1 MIKKLKKT
9 VSITILFISSLPLWG
24 NDTWDIIQE
33 TIWTPK
39 CVMCHVGGASF
50 AEQSGL
56 ILTES
61 VAYEEL
67 INVTP
72 TNIHAAEEGL
82 ELVGTNG
89 ITSLYSSFLWEKIN
103 ANNYEHF
110 YEEHPEYGSI
120 MPLGLDFL
128 TNGELEFIRQWIIAG
143 APETGEVADES
154 LLLDTSTFEPPE
166 FSPLEIPEN
175 GIQAHLPP
183 FDVPPNFE
191 RELFYYV
198 PLDTQDFV
206 HVNRITTTMRPG
218 SHHFLV
224 NTFDESSS
232 QYLPEPNVFRD
243 VRNFD
248 GTDNVSVLFQ
258 MQFHQFISGT
268 QTRFFDYT
276 FPQGIALKLDP
287 SFGFDLNS
295 HYANYS
301 NDTIIGE
308 VYNNFYFSNI
318 EDVEHVAEILMLNN
332 TNIELPPLQESTL
345 NTTYWVE
352 EEFENKIKIF
362 QLFSHAHK
370 QNTEFKIFR
379 VNQDDPEYR
388 ELVYVS
394 YDWEHPPVMRY
405 DPPMTFD
412 IDEGLELEATYLNNT
427 ENTINFG
434 LLSIDE
440 MMILFGLYYVSD
452 ELTTKDEDD
461 TEIIPITYLLHQNYP
476 NPFNPITSLR
486 YDLPEDGV
494 VNITIYDIM
503 GRIVKTLVND
513 SQTAGYK
520 SIQWN
525 AANHRNESVSAGLY
539 LYTIQAGEFRQT
551 KKMVLLK

>member
-9 VSITILFISSLPLWG
+9 LSITILFISSLPLWG

-143 APETGEVADES
+143 APETGEVADET

-452 ELTTKDEDD
+452 ELTTKNEDD

-525 AANHRNESVSAGLY
+525 AANDRNESVSAGLY

>member
-218 SHHFLV
+218 SHHFVV

-332 TNIELPPLQESTL
+332 TNIELPPFQESTL

-486 YDLPEDGV
+486 YDLPEDGI
-494 VNITIYDIM
+494 VNITVYDIM
-503 GRIVKTLVND
+503 GRIVKTLVNN

-525 AANHRNESVSAGLY
+525 ATNDRNEVVSAGLY

>member
-24 NDTWDIIQE
+24 NDTWGIIQE

-110 YEEHPEYGSI
+110 YEDHPEYGSI

-218 SHHFLV
+218 SHHFVV

-232 QYLPEPNVFRD
+232 QYLPDPYVFRD
-243 VRNFD
+243 IRNFD

-276 FPQGIALKLDP
+276 FPQGVALKLDP

-308 VYNNFYFSNI
+308 VYNNFYFSEI
-318 EDVEHVAEILMLNN
+318 EEVEHVAEILMLNN
-332 TNIELPPLQESTL
+332 TNIELSPHQETTL
-345 NTTYWVE
+345 NATYWVE

-379 VNQDDPEYR
+379 VNQDDSEYR

-452 ELTTKDEDD
+452 ELTTKDEDSP
-461 TEIIPITYLLHQNYP
+461 EIIPEAYSLHQNYP
-476 NPFNPITSLR
+476 NPFNPITSLQ
-486 YDLPEDGV
+486 YDLPEDGI
-494 VNITIYDIM
+494 VNITVYDIM
-503 GRIVKTLVND
+503 GRIVKTLVNN

-525 AANHRNESVSAGLY
+525 ASNDRNEVVSAGLY

>member
-24 NDTWDIIQE
+24 NDTWGIIQE

-72 TNIHAAEEGL
+72 TNIHAAEDGL

-110 YEEHPEYGSI
+110 YEDHPEYGSI

-218 SHHFLV
+218 SHHFVV

-232 QYLPEPNVFRD
+232 QYLPDPYVFRD
-243 VRNFD
+243 IRNFD

-276 FPQGIALKLDP
+276 FPQGVALKLDP

-308 VYNNFYFSNI
+308 VYNNFYFSEI
-318 EDVEHVAEILMLNN
+318 EEVEHVAEILMLNN
-332 TNIELPPLQESTL
+332 TTIELSPHQETTL
-345 NTTYWVE
+345 NATYWVE

-379 VNQDDPEYR
+379 VNQDDSEYR

-452 ELTTKDEDD
+452 ELTTKDEDSP
-461 TEIIPITYLLHQNYP
+461 EIIPEAYSLHQNYP
-476 NPFNPITSLR
+476 NPFNPITSLQ
-486 YDLPEDGV
+486 YDLPEDGI
-494 VNITIYDIM
+494 VNITVYDIM
-503 GRIVKTLVND
+503 GRIVKTLVNN

-525 AANHRNESVSAGLY
+525 ASNDRNEVVSAGLY

>member
-39 CVMCHVGGASF
+39 CVMCHVGDASF

-198 PLDTQDFV
+198 PLDTQDFI
-206 HVNRITTTMRPG
+206 HVNRITTTMIPG
-218 SHHFLV
+218 SHHFVV
-224 NTFDESSS
+224 NSFDESSS
-232 QYLPEPNVFRD
+232 QYLPGPYVFRD

-276 FPQGIALKLDP
+276 FPQGVALKLDP

-332 TNIELPPLQESTL
+332 TNIELPPFQESTL

-486 YDLPEDGV
+486 YDLPEDGI
-494 VNITIYDIM
+494 VNITVYDIM
-503 GRIVKTLVND
+503 GRIVKTLVNN

-525 AANHRNESVSAGLY
+525 ATNDRNEVVSAGLY

>member
-9 VSITILFISSLPLWG
+9 LSITILFISSLPLWG

-143 APETGEVADES
+143 APETGEVADET

-412 IDEGLELEATYLNNT
+412 IDEGLELEAT
-427 ENTINFG
+427 
-434 LLSIDE
+434 
-440 MMILFGLYYVSD
+440 
-452 ELTTKDEDD
+452 
-461 TEIIPITYLLHQNYP
+461 
-476 NPFNPITSLR
+476 
-486 YDLPEDGV
+486 
-494 VNITIYDIM
+494 
-503 GRIVKTLVND
+503 
-513 SQTAGYK
+513 
-520 SIQWN
+520 
-525 AANHRNESVSAGLY
+525 
-539 LYTIQAGEFRQT
+539 
-551 KKMVLLK
+551 

>member
-218 SHHFLV
+218 SHHFVV

-332 TNIELPPLQESTL
+332 TNIELPPFQESTL

-379 VNQDDPEYR
+379 VNQDDSEYR

-525 AANHRNESVSAGLY
+525 AANDRNESVSAGLY

>member
-1 MIKKLKKT
+1 
-9 VSITILFISSLPLWG
+9 
-24 NDTWDIIQE
+24 
-33 TIWTPK
+33 
-39 CVMCHVGGASF
+39 
-50 AEQSGL
+50 
-56 ILTES
+56 
-61 VAYEEL
+61 
-67 INVTP
+67 
-72 TNIHAAEEGL
+72 
-82 ELVGTNG
+82 
-89 ITSLYSSFLWEKIN
+89 
-103 ANNYEHF
+103 
-110 YEEHPEYGSI
+110 
-120 MPLGLDFL
+120 
-128 TNGELEFIRQWIIAG
+128 
-143 APETGEVADES
+143 
-154 LLLDTSTFEPPE
+154 
-166 FSPLEIPEN
+166 
-175 GIQAHLPP
+175 
-183 FDVPPNFE
+183 
-191 RELFYYV
+191 
-198 PLDTQDFV
+198 
-206 HVNRITTTMRPG
+206 
-218 SHHFLV
+218 
-224 NTFDESSS
+224 
-232 QYLPEPNVFRD
+232 
-243 VRNFD
+243 
-248 GTDNVSVLFQ
+248 
-258 MQFHQFISGT
+258 
-268 QTRFFDYT
+268 
-276 FPQGIALKLDP
+276 
-287 SFGFDLNS
+287 
-295 HYANYS
+295 
-301 NDTIIGE
+301 
-308 VYNNFYFSNI
+308 
-318 EDVEHVAEILMLNN
+318 MLNN
-332 TNIELPPLQESTL
+332 TNIELPPFQESTL

-486 YDLPEDGV
+486 YDLPEDGI
-494 VNITIYDIM
+494 VNITVYDIM
-503 GRIVKTLVND
+503 GRIVKTLVNN

-525 AANHRNESVSAGLY
+525 ATNDRNEVVSAGLY

>member
-218 SHHFLV
+218 SHHFVV

-232 QYLPEPNVFRD
+232 QYLPGPYVFRD

-332 TNIELPPLQESTL
+332 TNIELPPFQESTL

-379 VNQDDPEYR
+379 VNQDDSEYR

-452 ELTTKDEDD
+452 ELTIKDEDD

-486 YDLPEDGV
+486 YDLPEDGI
-494 VNITIYDIM
+494 VNITVYDIM
-503 GRIVKTLVND
+503 GRIVKTLVNN

-525 AANHRNESVSAGLY
+525 ATNDRNEVVSAGLY

>member
-110 YEEHPEYGSI
+110 YEDHPEYGSI

-218 SHHFLV
+218 SHHFVV

-232 QYLPEPNVFRD
+232 QYLPGPYVFRD

-332 TNIELPPLQESTL
+332 TNIELPPFQESTL

-379 VNQDDPEYR
+379 VNQDDSEYR

-452 ELTTKDEDD
+452 ELTIKDEDD

-486 YDLPEDGV
+486 YDLPEDGI
-494 VNITIYDIM
+494 VNITVYDIM
-503 GRIVKTLVND
+503 GRIVKTLVNN

-525 AANHRNESVSAGLY
+525 ATNDRNEVVSAGLY

>member
-9 VSITILFISSLPLWG
+9 LSITILFISSLPLWG

-143 APETGEVADES
+143 APETGEVADET

-452 ELTTKDEDD
+452 ELTTKNEDD

-503 GRIVKTLVND
+503 GRIVKTLLND

-520 SIQWN
+520 SIEWN
-525 AANHRNESVSAGLY
+525 AANDRNESVSAGLY

>member
-50 AEQSGL
+50 AEQSGS

>member
-379 VNQDDPEYR
+379 VNQDDSEYR

-525 AANHRNESVSAGLY
+525 AANDRNESVSAGLY

>member
-332 TNIELPPLQESTL
+332 TNIELPPFQESTL

-452 ELTTKDEDD
+452 ELTTKNEDD

-486 YDLPEDGV
+486 YDLPEDGI
-494 VNITIYDIM
+494 VNITVYDIM

-525 AANHRNESVSAGLY
+525 AANDRNESVSAGLY

>member
-379 VNQDDPEYR
+379 VNQDDSEYR

-494 VNITIYDIM
+494 VNITVYDIM

-525 AANHRNESVSAGLY
+525 AANDRNESVSAGLY

>member
-218 SHHFLV
+218 SHHFVV

-486 YDLPEDGV
+486 YDLPEDGI
-494 VNITIYDIM
+494 VNITVYDIM

-539 LYTIQAGEFRQT
+539 LYTIQAGQFRQT
-551 KKMVLLK
+551 RKMVLLK